1 MRKAAVILLAFSLLL
16 AVSCATTQLT
26 EEQANDIH
34 QLVGLSGHLNSIRGF
49 PGSIK
54 VTIRQSSAQAEK
66 PFADEVLRT
75 MLDAVDK
82 AVDSDR
88 MASGVT
94 QAVGQKLSAED
105 IATLLSWYRSETGEK
120 VRGFDEAALSNSAYR
135 EQMRMAQELLSD
147 TQRKAKMEI
156 IDEMVGETEFTI
168 KVRTHIQVAAVAAWY
183 SADNPEAPVPLESI
197 TSRIGKRIAG
207 DRNAIQQS
215 VAINSLYAYRELGD
229 AELDAYIAFCT
240 SPAAKKLYKVI
251 RNAISREM
259 SQEIDELI
267 ESQSKVKFDHS
278 SIGSFDGDGSS
289 GGK

>member
-1 MRKAAVILLAFSLLL
+1 MKKTTLILLALLPWL
-16 AVSCATTQLT
+16 VVSCATTQLT

-34 QLVGLSGHLNSIRGF
+34 QLVGLSGHLNAIRGF

-54 VTIRQSSAQAEK
+54 MTIRQSNAQAEK
-66 PFADEVLRT
+66 PVADEVLRT

-88 MASGVT
+88 MASGVA
-94 QAVGQKLSAED
+94 QAIGQKLSAED
-105 IATLLSWYRSETGEK
+105 IATLLPWYRSETGEK
-120 VRGFDEAALSNSAYR
+120 IRRLDKAALSDSAYR

-147 TQRKAKMEI
+147 TQRAAKMGI
-156 IDEMVGETEFTI
+156 IDEMLGETEFLI
-168 KVRTHIQVAAVAAWY
+168 KVRTHLQVAAVAAWY

-207 DRNAIQQS
+207 ERNAIRQS
-215 VAINSLYAYRELGD
+215 VVINYLYAYRELGD
-229 AELDAYIAFCT
+229 AELDAYVAFCG
-240 SPAAKKLYKVI
+240 SPAARKLYKII
-251 RNAISREM
+251 RKAISREM

-267 ESQSKVKFDHS
+267 ESQSKVKFDQDT
-278 SIGSFDGDGSS
+278 IGTKLGGSV